1 MLNYEQEFKQ
11 QIIKNNKVINHRS
24 RRSLKK
30 SVKQFPLIYSLWKL
44 LMKRFYKS
52 DLYFLN

>member
-1 MLNYEQEFKQ
+1 MRYEKNMLNDEQEFKQ

-30 SVKQFPLIYSLWKL
+30 SVKQFPLIYSL
-44 LMKRFYKS
+44 
-52 DLYFLN
+52 